1 MSQMIA
7 ITNARLVSTPFVSS
21 AVETRPA
28 TSPGT
33 NGVLVLEGDRI
44 AAISAD
50 VPTDAEVIDAKGAMV
65 APGIV
70 DLGVFSVDKRACIAG
85 GITRIALMPDQKPV
99 LDEPGIV
106 QRAALAAKP
115 DLWVH
120 PLAAATRGLEGAEL
134 GEYAM
139 MRKAG
144 AKAIA
149 TGRGW
154 VPDSGVMHK
163 VLTYAASLGMTVI
176 SHAEDAGLVGGAVAT
191 ASETS
196 SRLGLASAPAEAEA
210 LAIAR
215 DVMLA
220 EITGARLHFRKV
232 TTAKGLDLVRAAKAK
247 GLPVTCGVSPTHL
260 LLSEVAINDFRT
272 FARLSPPLR
281 AEADRKACIEAVRD
295 GTIDVICSA
304 HDPRGP
310 EAKRLPFAD
319 ADPGAA
325 GAETLLALSLGLVRD
340 GVVSV
345 ERLFELLA
353 LNPSRLLGVDSGRLE
368 PGAPADLVFFE
379 PETPWQ
385 IDAAKFVGQAGNT
398 PFDKLPVQGR
408 VLKTMKGGRD
418 LS

>member
-1 MSQMIA
+1 MKKLLA
-7 ITNARLVSTPFVSS
+7 ITNARVLGGASS
-21 AVETRPA
+21 
-28 TSPGT
+28 
-33 NGVLVLEGDRI
+33 LLLEGDRI
-44 AAISAD
+44 AAVGGDIPA
-50 VPTDAEVIDAKGAMV
+50 DAEKLDARGAHI

-85 GITRIALMPDQKPV
+85 GITRVALMPDQNPV

-120 PLAAATRGLEGAEL
+120 PLAAATRGLSGAEL

-144 AKAIA
+144 ARAVA

-154 VPDSGVMHK
+154 IADSGVMMK
-163 VLTYAASLGMTVI
+163 VMTYAASLGMTLI
-176 SHAEDAGLVGGAVAT
+176 THAEDAGLVGAAVAT
-191 ASETS
+191 ASETAT
-196 SRLGLASAPAEAEA
+196 RLGLASAPAEAEA

-220 EITGARLHFRKV
+220 ELTGVRLHFRKV
-232 TTAKGLDLVRAAKAK
+232 TTAKGLDIVRMAKSK
-247 GLPVTCGVSPTHL
+247 GLPVTCGIGPSHL
-260 LLSEVAINDFRT
+260 FLSETAINGFRS

-281 AEADRKACIEAVRD
+281 SEADRQACLEAVRD
-295 GTIDVICSA
+295 STIDVLSSA

-340 GVVSV
+340 GIISL

-368 PGAPADLVFFE
+368 VGAPADLLFFD

-385 IDAAKFVGQAGNT
+385 IDATKFVGQAGNT
-398 PFDKLPVQGR
+398 PFDRLPVQGR
-408 VLKTMKGGRD
+408 VLKTMKGGRA
-418 LS
+418 LA

>member
-1 MSQMIA
+1 MKKLLA
-7 ITNARLVSTPFVSS
+7 ITNARVLGGASS
-21 AVETRPA
+21 
-28 TSPGT
+28 
-33 NGVLVLEGDRI
+33 LLLEGDRI
-44 AAISAD
+44 AAVGGDIPA
-50 VPTDAEVIDAKGAMV
+50 DAEKLDARGAHI

-85 GITRIALMPDQKPV
+85 GITRVALMPDQNPV

-120 PLAAATRGLEGAEL
+120 PLAAATRGLSGAEL

-144 AKAIA
+144 ARAVA

-154 VPDSGVMHK
+154 IADSGVMMK
-163 VLTYAASLGMTVI
+163 VMTYAASLGMTLI
-176 SHAEDAGLVGGAVAT
+176 THAEDAGLVGAAVAT
-191 ASETS
+191 ASETAT
-196 SRLGLASAPAEAEA
+196 RLGLASAPAEAEA

-220 EITGARLHFRKV
+220 ELTGVRLHFRKV
-232 TTAKGLDLVRAAKAK
+232 TTAKGLDIVRMAKSK
-247 GLPVTCGVSPTHL
+247 GLPVTCGIGPSDLFLTETATNGSRSCAL
-260 LLSEVAINDFRT
+260 LP
-272 FARLSPPLR
+272 PPLR
-281 AEADRKACIEAVRD
+281 SEADRQACLGAVRD
-295 GTIDVICSA
+295 STIDVLSSA

-340 GVVSV
+340 GIISL

-368 PGAPADLVFFE
+368 VGAPADLLFFD

-385 IDAAKFVGQAGNT
+385 IDATKFVGQAGNT
-398 PFDKLPVQGR
+398 PFDRLPVQGR
-408 VLKTMKGGRD
+408 VLKTMKGGRA
-418 LS
+418 LA

>member
-1 MSQMIA
+1 MKKLLA
-7 ITNARLVSTPFVSS
+7 ITNARVLGGASS
-21 AVETRPA
+21 I
-28 TSPGT
+28 
-33 NGVLVLEGDRI
+33 LLEGDRI
-44 AAISAD
+44 AAVGGDIPA
-50 VPTDAEVIDAKGAMV
+50 DAETLDAKGAHI

-85 GITRIALMPDQKPV
+85 GITRIALMPDQNPV

-120 PLAAATRGLEGAEL
+120 PLAAATRGLSGAEL

-144 AKAIA
+144 ARAVA

-154 VPDSGVMHK
+154 ISDSGVMMK
-163 VLTYAASLGMTVI
+163 VMTYAASLGMTLI
-176 SHAEDAGLVGGAVAT
+176 SHAEDCGLVRGAVAT
-191 ASETS
+191 SSETAT
-196 SRLGLASAPAEAEA
+196 RLGLASAPAEAEA

-220 EITGARLHFRKV
+220 ELTGVRLHFRKV
-232 TTAKGLDLVRAAKAK
+232 TTAKGLDLVRAAKTK
-247 GLPVTCGVSPTHL
+247 GLPVTCGIGPSHL
-260 LLSEVAINDFRT
+260 FLSETAINGFRS

-281 AEADRKACIEAVRD
+281 SEADRQACLEAVRD
-295 GTIDVICSA
+295 GTIDVLSSA

-319 ADPGAA
+319 ADPGAS

-340 GVVSV
+340 GLVSL

-368 PGAPADLVFFE
+368 AGAPADFLFFD
-379 PETPWQ
+379 PDTPWQ
-385 IDAAKFVGQAGNT
+385 IDATKFVGQAGNT
-398 PFDKLPVQGR
+398 PFDRLPVQGR
-408 VLKTMKGGRD
+408 VLKTMKGGRA
-418 LS
+418 LA